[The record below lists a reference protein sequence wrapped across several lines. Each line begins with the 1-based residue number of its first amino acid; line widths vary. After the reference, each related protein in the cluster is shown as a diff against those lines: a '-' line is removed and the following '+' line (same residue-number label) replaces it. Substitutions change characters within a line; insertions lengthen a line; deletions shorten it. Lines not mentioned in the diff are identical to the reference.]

1 MKKILKITLLLI
13 IACFIAACGASKEEK
28 LLDLAAK
35 IEYNKPL
42 IIESVRKHQ
51 VDSTMVDSGMIKRD
65 EEIKIST
72 LAESFYL
79 LGRLA
84 LTVCFMKEPAYRAQA
99 CALVDFDLRANS
111 SDNNVWVVDVVL
123 QGPGVSGDA
132 FESFKILKDK
142 KRIMARDEKA
152 CLSLNSKLAKLLI
165 EKNKTEPVNW
175 EKQCSFPIKFVKG
188 IK

>member
-13 IACFIAACGASKEEK
+13 VACFIVACGESKEKK

-35 IEYNKPL
+35 IEYNEPL

-51 VDSTMVDSGMIKRD
+51 VDSTVQDMGAIKRG

-79 LGRLA
+79 LGRTA
-84 LTVCFMKEPAYRAQA
+84 MTVCFMSNPAYKAQA
-99 CALVDFDLRANS
+99 CALVDFDLRASS

-123 QGPGVSGDA
+123 QGPGFSGDSS
-132 FESFKILKDK
+132 ESFKILKDK
-142 KRIMARDEKA
+142 KRIMAKDALA
-152 CLSLNSKLAKLLI
+152 CMALNSKLAKLLI
-165 EKNKTEPVNW
+165 EKDKTEPVNW
-175 EKQCSFPIKFVKG
+175 EKQCSFPFKFVKG
-188 IK
+188 VK

>member
-28 LLDLAAK
+28 LQKLAAK

-51 VDSTMVDSGMIKRD
+51 VDSTMVDYGMIKRG

-79 LGRLA
+79 LGRMA
-84 LTVCFMKEPAYRAQA
+84 LTVCFLSNPA
-99 CALVDFDLRANS
+99 LRRRYAA
-111 SDNNVWVVDVVL
+111 WWILIYVL
-123 QGPGVSGDA
+123 AV
-132 FESFKILKDK
+132 
-142 KRIMARDEKA
+142 RITMYG
-152 CLSLNSKLAKLLI
+152 LL
-165 EKNKTEPVNW
+165 T
-175 EKQCSFPIKFVKG
+175 
-188 IK
+188 

>member
-35 IEYNKPL
+35 IEYNEPL

-79 LGRLA
+79 LRRNA
-84 LTVCFMKEPAYRAQA
+84 TTICFMKEPAYRAQA

-132 FESFKILKDK
+132 FESYKILKDK

-152 CLSLNSKLAKLLI
+152 CLALNSKLAKLLI

>member
-79 LGRLA
+79 LRRNV
-84 LTVCFMKEPAYRAQA
+84 TTICFLVNPAYKAQA
-99 CALVDFDLRANS
+99 CALVDFDLRASS

-123 QGPGVSGDA
+123 QGPGTSGDPS
-132 FESFKILKDK
+132 ESFKIVKDK
-142 KRIMARDEKA
+142 KRIMARDATA
-152 CLSLNSKLAKLLI
+152 CMALNSELAKLLI

>member
-35 IEYNKPL
+35 IEYNEPL
-42 IIESVRKHQ
+42 IIESVREHQ
-51 VDSTMVDSGMIKRD
+51 VESTMADMGGNKRG

-79 LGRLA
+79 LGRNA
-84 LTVCFMKEPAYRAQA
+84 TTVCFLVNPAYKAQA
-99 CALVDFDLRANS
+99 CALVDFDLRASS

-123 QGPGVSGDA
+123 QGPGTSGA
-132 FESFKILKDK
+132 PSESFKILKDK
-142 KRIMARDEKA
+142 KRIMARDANA
-152 CLSLNSKLAKLLI
+152 CMALNSELAKLLI
-165 EKNKTEPVNW
+165 EKDKTESVNW
-175 EKQCSFPIKFVKG
+175 EKQCSFPFKFVKG

>member
-79 LGRLA
+79 LRRNV
-84 LTVCFMKEPAYRAQA
+84 TTICFLVNPAYKAQA
-99 CALVDFDLRANS
+99 CALVDFDLRASS

-123 QGPGVSGDA
+123 QGPGTSGDPS
-132 FESFKILKDK
+132 ESFKILKDK
-142 KRIMARDEKA
+142 KRIMARDANA
-152 CLSLNSKLAKLLI
+152 CMALNSELAKLLI
-165 EKNKTEPVNW
+165 EKDKTESVNW
-175 EKQCSFPIKFVKG
+175 EKQCSFPFKFVKG
-188 IK
+188 VK

>member
-84 LTVCFMKEPAYRAQA
+84 LTVCFLSNPAFKAQV
-99 CALVDFDLRANS
+99 CSLVDFDLRASS

-123 QGPGVSGDA
+123 LNTDRSERP

-142 KRIMARDEKA
+142 KRIMARDEQA
-152 CLSLNSKLAKLLI
+152 CLALNSKLAKLLI

>member
-79 LGRLA
+79 LRRNA
-84 LTVCFMKEPAYRAQA
+84 TTICFLVNPAYKAQA
-99 CALVDFDLRANS
+99 CALVDFDLRASS

-123 QGPGVSGDA
+123 QGPGTSGDPS
-132 FESFKILKDK
+132 ESYKILKDK
-142 KRIMARDEKA
+142 KRIMARDEQA

-175 EKQCSFPIKFVKG
+175 EKQCSFPFKFVKG
-188 IK
+188 VK

>member
-35 IEYNKPL
+35 IEYNEPL
-42 IIESVRKHQ
+42 IIESVRGHQ
-51 VDSTMVDSGMIKRD
+51 VESTMADMGGNKRG

-79 LGRLA
+79 LGRNA
-84 LTVCFMKEPAYRAQA
+84 TTICFMKEPAYRAQA
-99 CALVDFDLRANS
+99 CALVDFDLRTNS

-142 KRIMARDEKA
+142 KRIMARDEQA
-152 CLSLNSKLAKLLI
+152 CLALNSKLAKLLI

-175 EKQCSFPIKFVKG
+175 EKQCSFPFKFVKG
-188 IK
+188 VK